1 MWHDLVVFQRD
12 CLVAV
17 ATLAIERD
25 LIAKTGIDGRTNG
38 YAPTDAGREAIRVGV
53 CRLTNATEEGEC

>member
-1 MWHDLVVFQRD
+1 M
-12 CLVAV
+12 AV

-25 LIAKTGIDGRTNG
+25 LIAKAGIDGRTNG
-38 YAPTDAGREAIRVGV
+38 YAPTDAGREAIWVGV